1 MVFIHPLTLI
11 YIVLG
16 LITNHFHG
24 IIFLYLFGIIH
35 ELCHV
40 ITAYIFHV
48 KTNSIVLY
56 PTGFKANLDDYSSL
70 KIYKQL
76 LILIAGPLSFF
87 ISLILINILFHF
99 DVISIYGKKLC
110 ENYNMIILLFNILP
124 IYPLD
129 GGKILDILSAN
140 VLNEFSCRILR
151 IIISFITLVCL
162 AFYIKSLGDLLMI
175 LFVISSFITS
185 FIHFRRDCKIFLIKR
200 KFMTNN
206 YKARINKKIEIFRYK
221 DNYYIEDRQL
231 MDEKKIIDRIL
242 DNK

>member
-1 MVFIHPLTLI
+1 M
-11 YIVLG
+11 
-16 LITNHFHG
+16 
-24 IIFLYLFGIIH
+24 FGIIH

-70 KIYKQL
+70 KIYQQL

-87 ISLILINILFHF
+87 ISLILINFLFYF

-124 IYPLD
+124 IHPLD
-129 GGKILDILSAN
+129 GGKILDILFAH
-140 VLNEFSCRILR
+140 VLNEFFCRILR

-162 AFYIKSLGDLLMI
+162 VFYIKSLGDLLMI
-175 LFVISSFITS
+175 LFVVSSFVTS
-185 FIHFRRDCKIFLIKR
+185 FIHFRRDYRLFLIKR
-200 KFMTNN
+200 KFTTNN
-206 YKARINKKIEIFRYK
+206 YKVRINKKIEIFRYK
-221 DNYYIEDRQL
+221 DNYYIENKKL
-231 MDEKKIIDRIL
+231 MNEKKIIDRIL
-242 DNK
+242 EK